1 MNRFKPGCLPVL
13 IGSLPM
19 QDHQKA
25 GELVLEYTPEIPLW
39 VQLPSFKQEGMITQ
53 FLPGMPG
60 LTTNGDKS
68 FIDTTS
74 PTFESEMLEFY
85 EAYMAANENLTPL
98 EDSIFAISPGIAPG
112 FFTLM
117 ENLSKTDNTV
127 AAVKGQITG
136 PFTFG
141 TGLTDENG
149 KAVFYDDQLRDS
161 VIKLLAM
168 KARWQTRQL
177 AKSGKPV
184 MIFFDEPALTGFGSS
199 AFISISR
206 EEISGCFEEV
216 FEAVHSEGGL
226 AGVHVCANADWSLI
240 LDSPADIVSF
250 DAYEYFDTFILYS
263 KQIKAF
269 LDSGKILAWGIVP
282 TLSVSAIEKEN
293 VSSLMDNLE
302 TKMSKLE
309 ALGIDR
315 KTIISQSL
323 ITPSCGTGSLSLE
336 NAIKVL
342 NLTTKLSEKIRSRH
356 EKEVNS

>member
-1 MNRFKPGCLPVL
+1 MNRFKPECLPVL

-25 GELVLEYTPEIPLW
+25 GELVIEYTPKIPLW
-39 VQLPSFKQEGMITQ
+39 VQLPFFKQEGMITQ

-98 EDSIFAISPGIAPG
+98 EDSIFAMSPSTAPG

-117 ENLSKTDNTV
+117 ENILKTGNTV
-127 AAVKGQITG
+127 SAVKGQITG

-141 TGLTDENG
+141 TGLNDENG
-149 KAVFYDDQLRDS
+149 KAVFYNDQLRDA
-161 VIKLLAM
+161 VVKLLAM
-168 KARWQTRQL
+168 KARWQTRRL

-240 LDSPADIVSF
+240 LDSSADIVSF

>member
-1 MNRFKPGCLPVL
+1 MNNFKPECLPVL

-19 QDHQKA
+19 QDHQQA
-25 GELVLEYTPEIPLW
+25 GNLVLKYTPEIPLW
-39 VQLPSFKQEGMITQ
+39 VQLPYFKQEGMISQ

-60 LTTNGDKS
+60 LTANGDKI

-74 PTFESEMLEFY
+74 LTFENEVLEFY
-85 EAYMAANENLTPL
+85 EAYITVS
-98 EDSIFAISPGIAPG
+98 EDQAYLKNSIFSMSSNVAPG
-112 FFTLM
+112 LFTLL
-117 ENLSKTDNTV
+117 ENLSKPDITP

-141 TGLTDENG
+141 TGLNDEHG
-149 KAVFYDDQLRDS
+149 KAIFYNDQLRDIA
-161 VIKLLAM
+161 VKLLAM

-184 MIFFDEPALTGFGSS
+184 IIFFDEPALTGFGSS

-206 EEISGCFEEV
+206 EEVFRCFEEV

-240 LDSPADIVSF
+240 LDSSADIVSF
-250 DAYEYFDTFILYS
+250 DAYEYFDTFILYP
-263 KQIKAF
+263 KHIKVF
-269 LDSGKILAWGIVP
+269 LESGKILAWGIVP
-282 TLSVSAIEKEN
+282 TLNQSAIAREN
-293 VSSLMDNLE
+293 VSSLMDIWN
-302 TKMSKLE
+302 TKTAKLQ
-309 ALGIDR
+309 ALGIDQ
-315 KTIISQSL
+315 KTLFSQSL

-342 NLTTKLSEKIRSRH
+342 DLTTKLSGQIRS
-356 EKEVNS
+356 KA

>member
-1 MNRFKPGCLPVL
+1 MNFFKPECLPVL

-25 GELVLEYTPEIPLW
+25 GELVLQYTPEIPLW
-39 VQLPSFKQEGMITQ
+39 VQLPSLKQEGMITQ
-53 FLPGMPG
+53 FLHGMPG

-68 FIDTTS
+68 FINKTS
-74 PTFESEMLEFY
+74 LTFESELLEFY
-85 EAYMAANENLTPL
+85 EAYMAVSEDESLLEN
-98 EDSIFAISPGIAPG
+98 SIFAISSGDAPG

-117 ENLSKTDNTV
+117 ENLTKTGNTV

-136 PFTFG
+136 PITFG
-141 TGLTDENG
+141 TGLTDENS
-149 KAVFYDDQLRDS
+149 KAVFYDDQLRDAA
-161 VIKLLAM
+161 VKLLAM

-206 EEISGCFEEV
+206 QEVSGCFEEV

-240 LDSPADIVSF
+240 LDSSADIVSF

-269 LDSGKILAWGIVP
+269 LDAGKVLAWGIVP
-282 TLSVSAIEKEN
+282 TLSVSALEKEN
-293 VSSLMDNLE
+293 VSSLLDNME
-302 TKMSKLE
+302 KKISKLQS
-309 ALGIDR
+309 LDIDR
-315 KTIISQSL
+315 KSIISQSL
-323 ITPSCGTGSLSLE
+323 ITPSCGTGSLNLE

-342 NLTTKLSEKIRSRH
+342 ELTAKLSERIRN
-356 EKEVNS
+356 KA

>member
-1 MNRFKPGCLPVL
+1 MNRFKPECLPVL

-39 VQLPSFKQEGMITQ
+39 VQLPSFKEEGMITQ
-53 FLPGMPG
+53 FLQGMPG
-60 LTTNGDKS
+60 LTTNGDKI

-74 PTFESEMLEFY
+74 QTFESEMLQFY
-85 EAYMAANENLTPL
+85 EAYMAVSEDQSLL
-98 EDSIFAISPGIAPG
+98 DDSIFAMSIKDAPG

-117 ENLSKTDNTV
+117 ENLSKTGSNV
-127 AAVKGQITG
+127 SAVKGQITG

-141 TGLTDENG
+141 TGLTDQNG
-149 KAVFYDDQLRDS
+149 KAVFYDDQLRDA
-161 VIKLLAM
+161 VVKLLAM

-184 MIFFDEPALTGFGSS
+184 IIFFDEPALTGFGSS

-206 EEISGCFEEV
+206 DEVIRCFEEV
-216 FEAVHSEGGL
+216 FEAVHSEAGL

-240 LDSPADIVSF
+240 LDSSADIVSF

-293 VSSLMDNLE
+293 LSSLMSNVE
-302 TKMSKLE
+302 TKMSKME

-323 ITPSCGTGSLSLE
+323 ITPSCGTGSLRLE

-342 NLTTKLSEKIRSRH
+342 ELTAKLSRQIRI
-356 EKEVNS
+356 EA